1 MCRFFLSVVILSVA
15 LVFCGKSHA
24 LILAYETDKV
34 KVEAVSQNTEINQ
47 TQNFEILIKFS
58 IKNGWHILAN
68 PAGDVGK
75 PTTIDIKLPQGY
87 ELLTEKWS
95 SHKRFE
101 TDGIVQYGWDD
112 VAYYEAEIKPIIS
125 NLKTIEIPINIEW
138 QACSDE
144 CVTER
149 VQLVKSYDIT
159 HLNPLVLPLYQKIKA
174 EINETEENNYGVW
187 WILLLAFVGGLILNF
202 MPCVFPILSLKI
214 ISLIRSSHDSKYIKI
229 ESLIY
234 MLGVVLSFLLVAGIM
249 ACLRLQ
255 GEEVGWGFQLQSTW
269 FVTVVLVIFVAVLLM
284 LLDIVKVP
292 AFFAEKI
299 SRVSERKNRIS
310 TFVTGFFAVLI
321 ASPCTAPFMGIA
333 IGYTLTQPVIMYFPV
348 FAAMGVGYAL
358 PFTLAGFFP
367 RFLYLMMPKSGK
379 WMAII
384 KKIFAIPVFLTCVWL
399 GWILSHQIQVSF
411 EEYNDLDWREYN
423 SEEIQS
429 LLDNDERLFINFT
442 AKWCLTCLLNDK
454 AVLSSEEFKKLV
466 KDKNVYLFKADWT
479 NESDEVTQAL
489 AKYGRN
495 SIPLYVYYDGE
506 SNKVKILPQLL
517 TTSIVKEYM
526 Q

>member
-1 MCRFFLSVVILSVA
+1 MRSFFLSIVIFSVA
-15 LVFCGKSHA
+15 LVFSGKSHA
-24 LILAYETDKV
+24 LILPYETDKV
-34 KVEAVSQNTEINQ
+34 KVEVVSQNTNINQ
-47 TQNFEILIKFS
+47 TQNFAILIKFS

-75 PTTIDIKLPQGY
+75 PTTVDIKLPNGY
-87 ELLTEKWS
+87 EPLTEKWS
-95 SHKRFE
+95 AHKRFE
-101 TDGIVQYGWDD
+101 IEGIVQYGWDD

-144 CVTER
+144 CVLEK

-159 HLNPLVLPLYQKIKA
+159 HLNPLVLPLYQKFKA
-174 EINETEENNYGVW
+174 EMQDVEKNDYGLW
-187 WILLLAFVGGLILNF
+187 WVLLFAFSGGLILNF

-214 ISLIRSSHDSKYIKI
+214 ISLVRSSKDNKHLKI
-229 ESLIY
+229 EALIY
-234 MLGVVLSFLLVAGIM
+234 MTGVVLSFVFIAGIM
-249 ACLRLQ
+249 VCLRLQ
-255 GEEVGWGFQLQSTW
+255 GEAVGWGFQLQSIW
-269 FVTVVLVIFVAVLLM
+269 FVTIVLAIFVIVLLM
-284 LLDIVKVP
+284 LLDILNVP
-292 AFFAEKI
+292 AFFADRISKI
-299 SRVSERKNRIS
+299 SEHKNKIS

-333 IGYTLTQPVIMYFPV
+333 IGYTLTQPVIIYFPI
-348 FAAMGVGYAL
+348 FAVMGIGYAL

-384 KKIFAIPVFLTCVWL
+384 KKIFAIPVFLTCIWL
-399 GWILSHQIQVSF
+399 GWILLHQIGGSF
-411 EEYNDLDWREYN
+411 EENSKLEWREYN
-423 SEEIQS
+423 SEEIQN
-429 LLDNDERLFINFT
+429 LCDKGERLFINFT

-454 AVLSSEEFKKLV
+454 AVLSSEEFEKLV
-466 KDKNVYLFKADWT
+466 TDKNVYLFKVDWT
-479 NESDEVTQAL
+479 NESDEVTQVL

-506 SNKVKILPQLL
+506 SNNAKILPQLL
-517 TTSIVKEYM
+517 TISIIKEYV